1 MFFYVN
7 PILIAAAVLPA
18 ILLLRYVYRADR
30 LEKEPP
36 GLLLSLVL
44 FGILATF
51 AAIVTEELGETVLAM
66 FLPEYSVA
74 YKINPATALKGINLL
89 VDAGLLYKKRG
100 VGMFVSSG
108 ARERLRAQRAERF
121 YQDYVQR
128 MVQEAR
134 RLGVTEAELVRLV
147 ERGFGGC
154 DD

>member
-1 MFFYVN
+1 MEFKDGK
-7 PILIAAAVLPA
+7 PIFQQL
-18 ILLLRYVYRADR
+18 ADQ
-30 LEKEPP
+30 LEE
-36 GLLLSLVL
+36 
-44 FGILATF
+44 GILSGAYP
-51 AAIVTEELGETVLAM
+51 EESQVPSST
-66 FLPEYSVA
+66 EYSVA
-74 YKINPATALKGINLL
+74 YRINPATALKGINLL

>member
-1 MFFYVN
+1 MEFKDGK
-7 PILIAAAVLPA
+7 PSLQQL
-18 ILLLRYVYRADR
+18 ADQ
-30 LEKEPP
+30 LEE
-36 GLLLSLVL
+36 
-44 FGILATF
+44 GILSGAYP
-51 AAIVTEELGETVLAM
+51 EESQVPSIT
-66 FLPEYSVA
+66 EYSVA
-74 YKINPATALKGINLL
+74 YRINPATALKGINLL

>member
-1 MFFYVN
+1 M
-7 PILIAAAVLPA
+7 A
-18 ILLLRYVYRADR
+18 YR
-30 LEKEPP
+30 
-36 GLLLSLVL
+36 
-44 FGILATF
+44 
-51 AAIVTEELGETVLAM
+51 
-66 FLPEYSVA
+66 
-74 YKINPATALKGINLL
+74 INPATALKGINLL

>member
-1 MFFYVN
+1 
-7 PILIAAAVLPA
+7 
-18 ILLLRYVYRADR
+18 
-30 LEKEPP
+30 
-36 GLLLSLVL
+36 
-44 FGILATF
+44 
-51 AAIVTEELGETVLAM
+51 
-66 FLPEYSVA
+66 
-74 YKINPATALKGINLL
+74 
-89 VDAGLLYKKRG
+89 
-100 VGMFVSSG
+100 MFVSSG